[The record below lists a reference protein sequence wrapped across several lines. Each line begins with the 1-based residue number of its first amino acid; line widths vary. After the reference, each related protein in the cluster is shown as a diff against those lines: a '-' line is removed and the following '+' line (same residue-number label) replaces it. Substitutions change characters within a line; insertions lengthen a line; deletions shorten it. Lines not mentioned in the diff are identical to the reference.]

1 MKHKLKFIAV
11 FVLTALCLT
20 ACADSNIDSNINSDR
35 DGFIV
40 TQDQTEVVLP
50 DISVVTEASKTPEVS
65 ESISSSKSNEN
76 TDDGGG
82 LLVDAP
88 AQNQNNDANAYAY
101 DDEVTLFLPKTE
113 TEEAI
118 VISSDKIEKV
128 STKKASLSNKIGDLW
143 YANSRGITPS
153 RPVLYDASKDEVV
166 DLIRPEDFPDWIA
179 GSGYKAML
187 QDRYLFEWLSYDDS
201 TMKLTRIDTQTKTL
215 EVLREEGRDFPGF
228 IYLKELDDEH
238 FFSYYRYNAPEDDEF
253 DLYCVCEI
261 FDINGNYTELVREGF
276 KRDEKNSTGFFY
288 DAFAA
293 QDGVIYGLG
302 KEIINGKVIWTLRTL
317 SNDGEVISY
326 KRLYNMSYMYDAQNI
341 DKFDIV
347 GDYMVTYS
355 KDKYI
360 SCVYKKDQL
369 VMKGLRSISY
379 VVTDDMIVCQI
390 YKDEDGK
397 QIDEGLLYVIDTT
410 NDRINKFTFPVED
423 DSEGS
428 SGIKKCGNGDIRAKY
443 STYTKNTYYVY
454 YVISKDAFT
463 E

>member
-1 MKHKLKFIAV
+1 MMNTSSRII
-11 FVLTALCLT
+11 
-20 ACADSNIDSNINSDR
+20 NII
-35 DGFIV
+35 
-40 TQDQTEVVLP
+40 
-50 DISVVTEASKTPEVS
+50 
-65 ESISSSKSNEN
+65 
-76 TDDGGG
+76 
-82 LLVDAP
+82 
-88 AQNQNNDANAYAY
+88 
-101 DDEVTLFLPKTE
+101 
-113 TEEAI
+113 
-118 VISSDKIEKV
+118 
-128 STKKASLSNKIGDLW
+128 
-143 YANSRGITPS
+143 
-153 RPVLYDASKDEVV
+153 
-166 DLIRPEDFPDWIA
+166 
-179 GSGYKAML
+179 
-187 QDRYLFEWLSYDDS
+187 
-201 TMKLTRIDTQTKTL
+201 
-215 EVLREEGRDFPGF
+215 
-228 IYLKELDDEH
+228 
-238 FFSYYRYNAPEDDEF
+238 FSYYKYNTPEDDEF

-261 FDINGNYTELVREGF
+261 YDINGNYTELVREGF

-326 KRLYNMSYMYDAQNI
+326 RRLYNMSYMYDAQNI

-360 SCVYKKDQL
+360 NCVYKKDQL
-369 VMKGLRSISY
+369 VMKGLRSISC

-423 DSEGS
+423 GNEVD

-443 STYTKNTYYVY
+443 STYTQNTYC
-454 YVISKDAFT
+454 VISKDAFT